1 MLKIRLMR
9 IGDRKKPFYRVV
21 IVDERNKRTGG
32 YIENVGTYNPL
43 TEPKEIKLNKERI
56 EHWIKM
62 GAQKSDGFL
71 RIIGEAPQKKPRKPK
86 KEKHEAGDKKQEVE
100 AKAEGKTAEEV
111 KTGETSKEE
120 PATQELQAAEEVKTE
135 EKPSQETPAADTK
148 AIEEPKDES
157 VSENKEADGAPNK
170 EGAKTE

>member
-1 MLKIRLMR
+1 MR

-100 AKAEGKTAEEV
+100 VKAEEKVAEEV
-111 KTGETSKEE
+111 KIEEISKEE
-120 PATQELQAAEEVKTE
+120 PA
-135 EKPSQETPAADTK
+135 
-148 AIEEPKDES
+148 
-157 VSENKEADGAPNK
+157 VSEPQVAGEAKPE
-170 EGAKTE
+170 EGKSE